1 MSTPI
6 TSATVANTTHITEL
20 DVVNYDNISS
30 FISFVLSARNFSN
43 NHLLALK
50 GHFLHRTVFKKVDE
64 NNAYAD
70 PHYFRGKYR

>member
-20 DVVNYDNISS
+20 VVVNYDNISS
-30 FISFVLSARNFSN
+30 FISFVWSALNFPN
-43 NHLLALK
+43 NHFLARK
-50 GHFLHRTVFKKVDE
+50 DHFLHSNVFKNVDE

-70 PHYFRGKYR
+70 RSTLF